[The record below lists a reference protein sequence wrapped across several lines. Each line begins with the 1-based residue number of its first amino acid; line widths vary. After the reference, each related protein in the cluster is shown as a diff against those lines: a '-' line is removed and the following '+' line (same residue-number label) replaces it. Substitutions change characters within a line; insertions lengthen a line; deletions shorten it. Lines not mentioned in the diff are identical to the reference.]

1 MNIQPGSP
9 SVSAEEGEQRALLK
23 AFAGTVQ
30 HFLGELASDF
40 PRGLRPT

>member
-9 SVSAEEGEQRALLK
+9 SVSAEEREQRALLK
-23 AFAGTVQ
+23 AFVGTVQ

-40 PRGLRPT
+40 PRGL